1 MKGVVK
7 LYLTKDDNHDTFQNK
22 MQFYSIGFQLYCTS
36 ESPGELIKTLFLVS
50 MFFIRYVIAQITYKN
65 IFKTP
70 KFKSDGGRSELLSE
84 KYIYC

>member
-50 MFFIRYVIAQITYKN
+50 MFFIRYVIEPEILTFFFF
-65 IFKTP
+65 FK
-70 KFKSDGGRSELLSE
+70 FNF
-84 KYIYC
+84 IYFFNFILFLNFT